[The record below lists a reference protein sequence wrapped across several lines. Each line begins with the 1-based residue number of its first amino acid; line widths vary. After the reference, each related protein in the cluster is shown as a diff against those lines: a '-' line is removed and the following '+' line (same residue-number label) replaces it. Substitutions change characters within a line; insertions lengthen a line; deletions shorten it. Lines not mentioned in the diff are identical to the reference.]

1 MVDVLK
7 PGIVGIAHGR
17 HTKRPAHVFSQTIP
31 APIGHIE
38 GWVGQ
43 NIVGLQV
50 AQFVLVK
57 TSLVVP
63 ANVGVDSPHGQVH
76 LGQPPSGVVRFLSV
90 DGNVT
95 DAAVMLL
102 HELFRLYEHP
112 ARAAAG
118 VVDPPF
124 VGLQHFDQ
132 HAHDRT
138 WCVEL
143 ATALAFGTCKLAQ
156 EILIHPPQDVSGSMP
171 FLVQRNAGDQ
181 VDQLAQHHLVERRPR
196 IVLGQNTLERLVVLL
211 DGTHRVIDQGTDG
224 R

>member
-31 APIGHIE
+31 TPVGHIE

-57 TSLVVP
+57 TALVVP
-63 ANVGVDSPHGQVH
+63 ANIGVDSPHGQIH
-76 LGQPPSGVVRFLSV
+76 LGQPPGGVVRLLPV
-90 DGNVT
+90 DGDVT
-95 DAAVMLL
+95 NAAAVLL
-102 HELFRLYEHP
+102 HELFRLDEHP

-118 VVDPPF
+118 VVDPPL
-124 VGLQHFDQ
+124 VGLQHCDQ
-132 HAHDRT
+132 HAHDGA

-143 ATALAFGTCKLAQ
+143 ATALAFGARKLAQ
-156 EILIHPPQDVSGSMP
+156 EILIHPPQDVAGSVP
-171 FLVQRNAGDQ
+171 F
-181 VDQLAQHHLVERRPR
+181 
-196 IVLGQNTLERLVVLL
+196 VV
-211 DGTHRVIDQGTDG
+211 
-224 R
+224 